1 MESKGMKLQ
10 AVNVGDIKELI
21 FNGQSVK
28 SGIDKKP
35 VDGKIQLLKTGL
47 IGDKQAD
54 PSVHGGLDKAI
65 YAYTSE
71 HYSYWEN
78 RLKINK
84 LPYGH
89 FGENF
94 TVESMDD
101 KAVLIGD
108 IYEIGGALLQV
119 TQPRVPCFK
128 LGIRMNDPMFPAKF
142 LKSGCYGFYLRV
154 VEEGFVEAGDT
165 IKLIEKG
172 RSTLSVWEIMQVMHA
187 GLNANCKEIMKAL
200 SIQSLSADW
209 RSEFEKKLSSLA

>member
-1 MESKGMKLQ
+1 MKLRT
-10 AVNVGDIKELI
+10 VNIGDIKELM

-28 SGIDKKP
+28 SGIDKQP
-35 VDGKIQLLKTGL
+35 VEGRVQLLKTGL
-47 IGDKQAD
+47 TGDKQAD
-54 PSVHGGLDKAI
+54 PSVHGGLDKAV
-65 YAYTSE
+65 YAYTAE
-71 HYSYWEN
+71 HYGYWED
-78 RLKINK
+78 RLKIDR
-84 LPYGH
+84 LPNGH

-108 IYEIGGALLQV
+108 IYEIEGTLLQV

-142 LKSGCYGFYLRV
+142 LKSGRYGFYLRV
-154 VEEGFVEAGDT
+154 IEEGFVEAGDT
-165 IKLIEKG
+165 IKLVEKG

-187 GLNANCKEIMKAL
+187 GLGSNRKDIMKAL

-209 RSEFEKKLSSLA
+209 RSEFEQKLSSLV